1 MSPLCASEAKV
12 RSQDAKFVLRKVSHK
27 KENSLSQVLG
37 GQGMGMV
44 LGSEQ
49 MSGGEG
55 GCSCKAGYRI
65 SARDS
70 WGVERS

>member
-44 LGSEQ
+44 LDGRPGDGDGQS
-49 MSGGEG
+49 
-55 GCSCKAGYRI
+55 K
-65 SARDS
+65 
-70 WGVERS
+70 